1 MNEHLILKNRLKEV
15 RKEKKIIANG
25 ISRNGWSFP

>member
-1 MNEHLILKNRLKEV
+1 MNEHLILKNRLK
-15 RKEKKIIANG
+15 RGAKRKKIIANG